1 MQSPLSKVA
10 NSNPAGNKPPWS
22 LEAKARYLTFDSA
35 RAVRRVGLT
44 NIKSPD
50 DMFAFGHTVS
60 PLRAL
65 HYIKA
70 NYSEQVFLATLA
82 YFLYKHWTPP
92 NTKLADEDAL
102 RATLEEATEIKPSGG
117 GSDDGRKLFTKDDV
131 KEIMD
136 GRAAMKDALKNETQ
150 DALDKGAFGAPW
162 LWVTNSKGESE
173 PFFGSDRCVLSGRGY
188 V

>member
-1 MQSPLSKVA
+1 
-10 NSNPAGNKPPWS
+10 
-22 LEAKARYLTFDSA
+22 
-35 RAVRRVGLT
+35 
-44 NIKSPD
+44 
-50 DMFAFGHTVS
+50 MFAFGHTVS

-65 HYIKA
+65 HFIKA
-70 NYSEQVFLATLA
+70 NYSEQTFLATLA

-102 RATLEEATEIKPSGG
+102 RATLEEVTAG
-117 GSDDGRKLFTKDDV
+117 GSSSSRKLFTKDDAS
-131 KEIMD
+131 KIMD

-173 PFFGSDRCVLSGRGY
+173 PFFGSDRYAFLKINVVSNVKLTFVNRFNHVYQFLGINFNDVTVLAPSNSPKL
-188 V
+188 